1 MSYNEIFQAIYK
13 REKLIS
19 YLVAIVCLI
28 PVFQNRQFY
37 GMDVAAH
44 QHNSFLINELIFNSE
59 SPLHDVYEF
68 NPILVPNYSGHIAL
82 SFLML
87 FTDAATATKLL
98 LFLLGLFTF
107 YAFRSVLKAIK
118 PGSEHWAW
126 FGLPLFWNTFLHFG
140 FFNFLF
146 SLPFGMLLLAYV
158 IHYNRTLLKKYL
170 ILSFVMMV
178 GLWFSHVSVFFV
190 VCLIVFFIV
199 TFFFIHAIKE
209 RKIKSYIIRNIIL
222 FLLFLPFVFLTFLYF
237 KHFPSGT
244 FTYIDRTTLF
254 KMFIDGSAMVSLTT
268 EELMFIT
275 RNIDA
280 VLILILFSSVYSIFY
295 KKIILSDWIKGIL
308 ILTLLGSLYLIMPD
322 ADGKGG
328 YMSMRLLLILYFAI
342 AIFLSILLVELNDL
356 KIVIGIFI
364 VFFTVKTAV
373 FKQTKSNELDV
384 RARQVEQFEKKINPN
399 SSVFVYSNCNN
410 WLINHFNNLIGIHK
424 PVVIYENYEC
434 QNQYFPL
441 VWKNKK
447 LMTAI
452 GEIMFQNRQLDE
464 AFTTLKMK
472 KPDFIYFASDVPERV
487 IIEKEKFK
495 NLDSFY
501 VFHYK
506 NEMGELYK
514 LKSHKKQ

>member
-1 MSYNEIFQAIYK
+1 MTYNEIFQVMHK

-59 SPLHDVYEF
+59 SPLHDTYAF
-68 NPILVPNYSGHIAL
+68 NPILVPNYSGHVAL

-107 YAFRSVLKAIK
+107 YAFRSLLNAIK
-118 PGSEHWAW
+118 PGSEHWVW
-126 FGLPLFWNTFLHFG
+126 LVLPLFWNTFLHFG

-146 SLPFGMLLLAYV
+146 SVPFGMLLLSYV
-158 IHYNRTLLKKYL
+158 IHYNKTQLKKYL
-170 ILSFVMMV
+170 ILSFIMMI

-190 VCLIVFFIV
+190 ICLIVFFIAI
-199 TFFFIHAIKE
+199 FFLISAVKEKKIRSFIIT
-209 RKIKSYIIRNIIL
+209 NGIL
-222 FLLFLPFVFLTFLYF
+222 FTLFLPFLFFTFLYF

-244 FTYIDRTTLF
+244 FTYIDRATLY

-280 VLILILFSSVYSIFY
+280 VLILILFSSIYSFFY
-295 KKIILSDWIKGIL
+295 KRISLSDWLKGIL

-342 AIFLSILLVELNDL
+342 VIFLSILLYEMNDL
-356 KIVIGIFI
+356 KIVVGLFI
-364 VFFTVKTAV
+364 VFFTIKTAV
-373 FKQTKSNELDV
+373 FKQTKSNELDI
-384 RARQVEQFEKKINPN
+384 RARQVEEFEKKINPN
-399 SSVFVYSNCNN
+399 SSVFVYSNCEN
-410 WLINHFNNLIGIHK
+410 WLINHFSNLIGIHK

-434 QNQYFPL
+434 QNHYFPL
-441 VWKNKK
+441 VWKSEK
-447 LMTAI
+447 LRIAI
-452 GEIMFQNRQLDE
+452 GEVMFQNRQLDE

-472 KPDFIYFASDVPERV
+472 KPDFVYFASDVPERV
-487 IIEKEKFK
+487 IIEKAKFK
-495 NLDSFY
+495 HLDSFY

-514 LKSHKKQ
+514 LRPHQK